1 MRKHVSGSR
10 GGSFLTVLVVI
21 LLPLCLL
28 RDLSKLAF
36 SSFFG
41 LACEAGV
48 VVFMIVRLVTGE
60 YAPGGEFY
68 NSQEPGTQLSWGD
81 GDGPEILAFD
91 WSVFVLMLGC
101 VGRHGA
107 KPSWRKH
114 GGFYHQ
120 LRRRSSRSFLRA
132 TAGGY
137 SIAVLLFATC
147 MIVGYL
153 TFGTNCQGNI
163 LHNYSPHDTWAT
175 VSRVAMLLATICGFP
190 IAFTGLRTAA
200 LQLCG
205 CGHRRRYWVPITTC
219 SKVSVGLG
227 LLLTIAGIALL
238 LVGAMSL
245 TNISLNV
252 SAGIDGSTT
261 GTLAAPSDLNCPYI
275 ILIGQ
280 DSACSDFQASA
291 TTTAGTLDTAVCGSE
306 DLPEDG
312 EGRAPAQRSLQ
323 DAKTAMC
330 RCGKTCSKVSVGLGL
345 LLTIAGIALLLVG
358 AMSLTSISLNVS
370 AGIDGTTTGTL
381 AAPSDLN
388 CPYIILIG
396 TLGTDSACSDF
407 QASATTTAGTL
418 DTAVCGSEEL
428 PEDGEGRRPGQRTLQ
443 DAPCRHQNLD
453 WTIGTSET
461 KLTDLKMAAQLN
473 FAADGD
479 ATVASSEDMWSM
491 QLCDVFSELFAQA
504 GRAIIMVAAGAVIL
518 VAGLVTFFIGLCCCC
533 LLGSVLTDLGIVNS
547 LGGATLGS
555 LIELIFPGLMIMWTF
570 SASQSKDQQPIV
582 FAGPYC
588 TSTIPLALLVRRPHA
603 LHVEETDVTEVF
615 GRFEGRHG
623 ARLLT
628 GLGVALLCFGTSIV
642 LAVTV
647 FKMDL

>member
-1 MRKHVSGSR
+1 MTEARAVYLEDSASEVSSDESVGHYASSAESSDAEDFEGVPVMAMAFNISKGIVGEGILSLPAGIAAGTGIVPALVVMTAFCVVMMYSFWSIGRCCEATGGKTHGDVGMAVLERGGRCFGGTMEVVNLLKTTMTCTAYALVIGKNSADVWTALDVHGSWFVTAR
-10 GGSFLTVLVVI
+10 GSFLTVLVVI

-91 WSVFVLMLGC
+91 WSVFVLIGSMST
-101 VGRHGA
+101 A
-107 KPSWRKH
+107 
-114 GGFYHQ
+114 
-120 LRRRSSRSFLRA
+120 FLAHYNA

-205 CGHRRRYWVPITTC
+205 CGHRRRYWVPIT
-219 SKVSVGLG
+219 VGL
-227 LLLTIAGIALL
+227 L
-238 LVGAMSL
+238 S
-245 TNISLNV
+245 
-252 SAGIDGSTT
+252 
-261 GTLAAPSDLNCPYI
+261 I
-275 ILIGQ
+275 IG
-280 DSACSDFQASA
+280 
-291 TTTAGTLDTAVCGSE
+291 
-306 DLPEDG
+306 
-312 EGRAPAQRSLQ
+312 
-323 DAKTAMC
+323 
-330 RCGKTCSKVSVGLGL
+330 
-345 LLTIAGIALLLVG
+345 
-358 AMSLTSISLNVS
+358 
-370 AGIDGTTTGTL
+370 
-381 AAPSDLN
+381 
-388 CPYIILIG
+388 
-396 TLGTDSACSDF
+396 
-407 QASATTTAGTL
+407 
-418 DTAVCGSEEL
+418 
-428 PEDGEGRRPGQRTLQ
+428 
-443 DAPCRHQNLD
+443 
-453 WTIGTSET
+453 
-461 KLTDLKMAAQLN
+461 
-473 FAADGD
+473 
-479 ATVASSEDMWSM
+479 
-491 QLCDVFSELFAQA
+491 
-504 GRAIIMVAAGAVIL
+504 
-518 VAGLVTFFIGLCCCC
+518 

-570 SASQSKDQQPIV
+570 SASQSK
-582 FAGPYC
+582 
-588 TSTIPLALLVRRPHA
+588 
-603 LHVEETDVTEVF
+603 ETDVTEVF